1 MWQEEVLCGWV
12 RVWRQYTTEV
22 WVCWVQA
29 VTRLRGETQA
39 TSTGSEQGDPEH
51 CRRSNGFTIGFYNH
65 GEDRLQH
72 YSVQPQPGQV

>member
-1 MWQEEVLCGWV
+1 MLCGWV